1 MIEISHM
8 PVNHA
13 LEQIFVRYVR
23 LGGVRATLMTLRAF
37 AALTGRSGSQ
47 ARPARAHSPRSDFAA
62 ASTLTNTAQRG
73 VMQMKIIR
81 HIFWFCLVGA
91 CQNSYSTNI
100 IYEEPIKLY
109 PWFKKTISIRINHAW
124 LTEENEFVIEKIA
137 FLDGPFYLDEKK
149 EIDEYKWFSVGAG
162 LRKPQKVS

>member
-13 LEQIFVRYVR
+13 LEQIFVRHVR
-23 LGGVRATLMTLRAF
+23 LGGVRATLMALRAF

-73 VMQMKIIR
+73 VR
-81 HIFWFCLVGA
+81 R
-91 CQNSYSTNI
+91 
-100 IYEEPIKLY
+100 IKGEINAIELS
-109 PWFKKTISIRINHAW
+109 KLRINHKRKMDMQAYIR
-124 LTEENEFVIEKIA
+124 LSR
-137 FLDGPFYLDEKK
+137 KK
-149 EIDEYKWFSVGAG
+149 
-162 LRKPQKVS
+162 